1 MRAVVRQPKLIALQD
16 RSAAVL
22 IELPALYVAIH
33 AGDRISV
40 EGENCSLRQSRFYT
54 QLGTMPVVDND
65 GRHEDEAHGYRP
77 WRRCDGRGVL
87 HNCLSKEIVGY
98 CLRVQR

>member
-1 MRAVVRQPKLIALQD
+1 MVEIMRGKKDVEVGVVGLQGQLHQKERQ
-16 RSAAVL
+16 
-22 IELPALYVAIH
+22 
-33 AGDRISV
+33 
-40 EGENCSLRQSRFYT
+40 
-54 QLGTMPVVDND
+54 MDND